1 MTTNTLTNRFTEHL
15 SAHGISPN
23 RAQPDTLQVNI
34 GKLCNQAC
42 KHCHVDAGPARTE
55 NMELGT
61 IERLIE
67 LLKKSAAIHT
77 VDITGGAPEL
87 NPHFRYLVGAARAL
101 GKTVIDRC
109 NLTVLF
115 EPGQETTAQFL
126 RDNSVQITASLP
138 CYSLKNVDRQRG
150 TGSFDKSIEALKLLN
165 SLGYGRDAV
174 LPLNLVYNPLGA
186 SLPPDQFSLEAD
198 YRREL
203 LTHFGI
209 VFSNLYVMA
218 NMPIKRFRSDLER
231 TGKSDEYANLLE
243 RNFNA
248 VAAGNIMCRNL
259 VSVSWDG
266 NLYDCDFNQ
275 MLDLPLGG
283 SLRSVWDI
291 ESLEELA
298 DESILF
304 ENHCFGCTAGAGSSC
319 GGKLV

>member
-1 MTTNTLTNRFTEHL
+1 MTTNTLTNRFAERL
-15 SAHGISPN
+15 SAHGINPK
-23 RAQPDTLQVNI
+23 RGMPDTLQVNI

-55 NMELGT
+55 NMELDT

-67 LLKKSAAIHT
+67 LLKASPAIHT

-87 NPHFRYLVGAARAL
+87 NPHFRYLVGAARAM

-115 EPGQETTAQFL
+115 ETGQETTAEFL
-126 RDNSVQITASLP
+126 RDNGVQITASLP
-138 CYSLKNVDRQRG
+138 CYSVKNVDRQRG

-165 SLGYGRDAV
+165 SLGYGRDAA

-186 SLPPDQFSLEAD
+186 SLPPDQAQLEAD

-203 LTHFGI
+203 QTHFGI
-209 VFSNLYVMA
+209 VFTRLYAMA
-218 NMPIKRFRSDLER
+218 NMPIKRFKSDLER
-231 TGKSDEYANLLE
+231 TDRLPEYATLLE
-243 RNFNA
+243 DNFNA
-248 VAAGNIMCRNL
+248 VAAANIMCRNL
-259 VSVSWDG
+259 VSVGWDG

-291 ESLEELA
+291 ASLEDLA
-298 DESILF
+298 GESILF